1 MEMVLSE
8 VLRNFLELLCSGLLG
23 TVSDMSVNTSSETS
37 ATAGG
42 GDGGATEV
50 EELAGTGLAGAGLAG
65 AVLAGAEEAGAE
77 EADEGLAAV
86 VCAADLLFA
95 CIRI

>member
-1 MEMVLSE
+1 MEMVLSG

-23 TVSDMSVNTSSETS
+23 TVSDMSVNTSSS
-37 ATAGG
+37 AIAGG
-42 GDGGATEV
+42 GDGGAAEV
-50 EELAGTGLAGAGLAG
+50 EELAGAKKAGAK
-65 AVLAGAEEAGAE
+65 

-95 CIRI
+95 WIRI

>member
-50 EELAGTGLAGAGLAG
+50 EELAGAGLAGAGLAR
-65 AVLAGAEEAGAE
+65 AEEAGAE

-95 CIRI
+95 WIRI

>member
-1 MEMVLSE
+1 MVLSE

-42 GDGGATEV
+42 GDGGTAEV
-50 EELAGTGLAGAGLAG
+50 EELAGAKKAGAK
-65 AVLAGAEEAGAE
+65 

-86 VCAADLLFA
+86 VCAAGSLFA
-95 CIRI
+95 WIRI

>member
-1 MEMVLSE
+1 MVLSE

-50 EELAGTGLAGAGLAG
+50 EELAGAG
-65 AVLAGAEEAGAE
+65 LAGAEEAGAE

-95 CIRI
+95 WIRI